1 MTVRGPTARRLFAAV
16 IGSLVVIAP
25 ASLAVAASSA
35 TSSTASPEGED
46 DRCISV
52 TRNTYSGSG
61 TDLGVATVQW
71 EAELTNRCTMPY
83 DADLQIRFVDEG
95 GDVIYQSSDL
105 LMVPRQASTVAR
117 REFNLPAGDMERVAE
132 VVVDIV
138 AERERPF

>member
-83 DADLQIRFVDEG
+83 DADLQIRFVDAG
-95 GDVIYQSSDL
+95 GEVIYQSSDL

>member
-71 EAELTNRCTMPY
+71 EAELTNRCNMPY

>member
-25 ASLAVAASSA
+25 ASLAVAASS
-35 TSSTASPEGED
+35 TASPAGAE

-71 EAELTNRCTMPY
+71 EAELTNRCSMPY

>member
-71 EAELTNRCTMPY
+71 EAELTNRCSMPY